1 MNEMLE
7 TTAAALR
14 ARGFDATVF
23 SSAKEASGF
32 IRRDLP
38 AGAAVAIGGSVTV
51 RQMGLD
57 ALLRQDGHPVFSHWD
72 VPPEDRPALLH
83 EAMHAPL
90 YLCSANAVTQSGL
103 IVQIDG
109 TGNRVSA
116 MCYGP
121 QTVYVVVGRNKIVQG
136 GYTQAVRRIKQ
147 VACPLNAR
155 RQGLSTPCAQE
166 GGSCHAAQCPNS
178 MCRMIVAFELCP
190 IGRRIQVLLVDEDL
204 GY

>member
-1 MNEMLE
+1 M
-7 TTAAALR
+7 
-14 ARGFDATVF
+14 
-23 SSAKEASGF
+23 
-32 IRRDLP
+32 
-38 AGAAVAIGGSVTV
+38 
-51 RQMGLD
+51 
-57 ALLRQDGHPVFSHWD
+57 
-72 VPPEDRPALLH
+72 
-83 EAMHAPL
+83 
-90 YLCSANAVTQSGL
+90 
-103 IVQIDG
+103 
-109 TGNRVSA
+109 
-116 MCYGP
+116 
-121 QTVYVVVGRNKIVQG
+121 QG